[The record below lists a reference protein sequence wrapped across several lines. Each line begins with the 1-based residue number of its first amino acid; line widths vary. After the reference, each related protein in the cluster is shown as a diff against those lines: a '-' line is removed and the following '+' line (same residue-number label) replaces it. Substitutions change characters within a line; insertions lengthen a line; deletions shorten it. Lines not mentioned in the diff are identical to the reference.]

1 MNTTLTPDV
10 RPVSD
15 PLVTTPL
22 TETPSP
28 SQLSEGPEEP
38 VTVIEPGRGWK
49 LMDFAA
55 IWKSRE
61 LLFILMLRDIKVRYK
76 QTLLGVGWAFVQ
88 PLATVAVF
96 ALFMGRFAGVSEG
109 LGYPYELFVLAGII
123 PWLFVSASTT
133 SAGNSLFA
141 NERLITKVYFPRQ
154 IVPLSTVG
162 SALFD
167 FAVSLFLLGVGMLW
181 CRVAPA
187 LSFPIAILSLAMLIM
202 LASGFG
208 TFLSALIVKHRDFRY
223 VLAFAVQLWMFSTPA
238 IYMPANK
245 LEELGNANYW
255 LPLNPAHGLI
265 LNFRAGLFG
274 DAINWYALGVSSAV
288 TLFLFLVG
296 TTYFR
301 RVERSFADV
310 I

>member
-1 MNTTLTPDV
+1 M
-10 RPVSD
+10 SD
-15 PLVTTPL
+15 ALVTTPL
-22 TETPSP
+22 TITPAPNTS
-28 SQLSEGPEEP
+28 GAGADKEP
-38 VTVIEPGRGWK
+38 VTVIEPRRGWR
-49 LMDFAA
+49 LMDFSAV
-55 IWKSRE
+55 WKARE
-61 LLFILMLRDIKVRYK
+61 LLFILMWRDIKVRYK
-76 QTLLGVGWAFVQ
+76 QTLLGVGWAFIQ

-96 ALFMGRFAGVSEG
+96 AVFMGRFAGVNEG
-109 LGYPYELFVLAGII
+109 LSYPYGLFVLAGII

-154 IVPLSTVG
+154 IIPLASVG

-167 FAVSLFLLGVGMLW
+167 FIVALFLLLVGMIW
-181 CRVAPA
+181 FRVAPA
-187 LSFPIAILSLAMLIM
+187 LSTPVAILSLGMLII
-202 LASGFG
+202 LAAGFG

-223 VLAFAVQLWMFSTPA
+223 ILAFAVQLWMFSTPA
-238 IYMPANK
+238 IYMPAQK
-245 LEELGNANYW
+245 LAELGQANWW

-274 DAINWYALGVSSAV
+274 DELNWYALGVSSAV
-288 TLFLFLVG
+288 TLLLFVIG